1 MVLSA
6 HQTLVCFIEG
16 FFLWEHDID
25 MAIAFAIIDLFDDF
39 EANAFILLDI
49 VEPIVELGPVLGSD
63 YLV

>member
-6 HQTLVCFIEG
+6 HQALMCFIES
-16 FFLWEHDID
+16 FFLREHDIG
-25 MAIAFAIIDLFDDF
+25 MTIAFGIIDLFDDF
-39 EANAFILLDI
+39 EANVFILLDI